1 MLSFDE
7 RNAILQDSGQ
17 LAEGVPLA
25 EETWTYHFPC
35 RKLRSLQGLSLSL
48 GESTRRLMGAHY
60 RETAEWGETG
70 DPINWVHF

>member
-25 EETWTYHFPC
+25 EET
-35 RKLRSLQGLSLSL
+35 
-48 GESTRRLMGAHY
+48 
-60 RETAEWGETG
+60 
-70 DPINWVHF
+70 